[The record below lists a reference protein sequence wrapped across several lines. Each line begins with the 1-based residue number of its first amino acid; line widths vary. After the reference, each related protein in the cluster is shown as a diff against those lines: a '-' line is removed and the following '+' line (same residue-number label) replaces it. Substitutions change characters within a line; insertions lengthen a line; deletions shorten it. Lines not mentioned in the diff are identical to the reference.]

1 MNTYGRYGMVVET
14 KDKVVG
20 LIVVVMGRVR
30 NTRLIG
36 MQPLAPEILPYSSS
50 EECFSLNKTH
60 SGGLCAQNLQLQN

>member
-36 MQPLAPEILPYSSS
+36 MQPLAPEILP
-50 EECFSLNKTH
+50 
-60 SGGLCAQNLQLQN
+60 